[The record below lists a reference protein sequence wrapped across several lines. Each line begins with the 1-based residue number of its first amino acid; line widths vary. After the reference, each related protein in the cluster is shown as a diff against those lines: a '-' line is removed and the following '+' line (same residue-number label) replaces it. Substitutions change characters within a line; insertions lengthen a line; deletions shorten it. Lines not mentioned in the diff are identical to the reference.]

1 MWMFLHK
8 LICSP
13 NVRMIRSRSFPVL
26 LVRETVAWS
35 ALLATSC
42 NIVLQEHSRQISRFQ
57 WLTKNQDEPYN
68 CAQIKLTAPRC
79 GCSLWE
85 MQFIISAGDSHDQ
98 EQDSEQD
105 TRLSS

>member
-57 WLTKNQDEPYN
+57 WLTKNQDEPYTRAGGELTDPQEGCKLRN
-68 CAQIKLTAPRC
+68 IKIKSS
-79 GCSLWE
+79 G
-85 MQFIISAGDSHDQ
+85 
-98 EQDSEQD
+98 EQPFSGVRQC
-105 TRLSS
+105 